1 MSRDEPET
9 AEYPR
14 AECCCYEM
22 EGELGR
28 CGLCPHGCVIAP
40 GKSGVC
46 RARMNVDGRLI
57 LTTYGACSSIHVDPI
72 EKKPL
77 FHFHPGKQILSL
89 GSLGCNLS
97 CGFCQNWQISQS
109 SVGARF
115 LSPRDA
121 VQMASAVPGNLGI
134 AYTYNEPLMWYEY
147 LMDTAPLVQQAGMLN
162 VLVTNG
168 EINERPL
175 RELLPFVDAMN
186 IDVKSMDEDFYRT
199 VCRGPLE
206 PVLRAVEIALDVGV
220 HIEITNLLIPGLND
234 GPDQIQRLVDWLAD
248 LDPAVPLH
256 ITRYHP
262 DYRMREPGATPPE
275 TLIAARKM
283 ALTELRHVYVGNMH
297 IPGAED
303 TICRSCG
310 NTVIARMGYSIVS
323 TSLENDS
330 CGKCGASVDVVS

>member
-275 TLIAARKM
+275 TLIAAREM
-283 ALTELRHVYVGNMH
+283 ALTGLRYVYVGNMH

-310 NTVIARMGYSIVS
+310 NTVIGRMGYSIVS
-323 TSLENDS
+323 TNLENDR